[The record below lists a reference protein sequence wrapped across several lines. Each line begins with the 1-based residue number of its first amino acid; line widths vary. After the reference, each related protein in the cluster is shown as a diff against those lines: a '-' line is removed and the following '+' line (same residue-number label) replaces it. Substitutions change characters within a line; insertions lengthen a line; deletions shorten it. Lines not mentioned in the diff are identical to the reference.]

1 LNISGKQFR
10 DETAQIKCLTNATES
25 ENLRR
30 VIDEYWEKFEGRG
43 MCEEM

>member
-1 LNISGKQFR
+1 MFQENSFVTRQ
-10 DETAQIKCLTNATES
+10 AQIKCLTNATGS